1 MLPTSFRSSRLFV
14 ATTLGLAAFLAAP
27 VCAQTA
33 QPPLAVNRIAAAIDE
48 STLVTL
54 KGTVHP
60 LANAAN
66 DRGAAPDSM
75 PLQRLHLVLKRS
87 PAQEATL
94 RQLIRDM
101 HTPGSASYHK
111 WLTPEQFGEQF
122 GPSDQDI
129 ATVQSWLG
137 AHGFEVG
144 KVQPG
149 KQVIEFSGNVAQMRD
164 AFHTQIHKYV
174 VNGETHHANA
184 GAPQIPSAL
193 APVVG
198 GFVSLNNFRLKHYLR
213 VLGKATYNTQTHTAK
228 PEWTYGNGSGVTFPL
243 APADY
248 AKQYDLSPLYAA
260 GINGSNQTIAI
271 VNDSNVNIDLVNQFR
286 SIFGLSPNPP
296 QVIIDGNDPGI
307 DGINN
312 PDGPNFD
319 SGEAYLDVEWSAAIA
334 PAATV
339 DLVIAADT
347 ALESGLILAMEHAVY
362 GNIAPVIS
370 LSFGACETGLS
381 STNSFLNSLWE
392 QAAAQGT
399 TVMVSAGDNGSAGC
413 DNDNSQYYAVGGLA
427 VSGFASTPYNVAV
440 GGTDFFYSDYNNLA
454 LLNIQLGT
462 YWNTTPTQLPQASLL
477 QVIPEQPW
485 NDSQYGLNAIN
496 YYTDISGSTA
506 TTIAGG
512 SGGASSCGL
521 VSTTT
526 GACTGGYPKP
536 AWQTG
541 AGVPAD
547 GVRDIPDVSLYAAD
561 GANFSY
567 IPTCASDGDCQL
579 PSGSNL
585 VQITGVGG
593 TSASAPSFAG
603 IMALVNQEH
612 GRQGQA
618 NFVLYPLKTQFP
630 AAFHDV
636 TQGTNSMPCA
646 FSPSS
651 PNCIAV
657 NNPITVTD
665 PTYGTAEEGQIGT
678 GATPDYNAT
687 AGYNLA
693 TGLGTIDANLLV
705 THWSSIKF
713 ASTTLN
719 LTSPAGGTTITH
731 GTSLTFTGTVTGTG
745 NATPTGDVA
754 IETNSTQPQNQ
765 GQTFF
770 PLSGG
775 SFTGSINYLP
785 GGTYSVWA
793 NYGGDTTNAS
803 SASAKAQITVNPEAS
818 TTYFNILDVA
828 TPATGTVALSPGS
841 TAVYG
846 TQLILAAQLYPTTY
860 YNQCFVP
867 ATPPA
872 SCNTATFTFPTGT
885 VTFADNGITVNT
897 AVVNAELDAEYN
909 APWSVGAHSVTA
921 RYSGDASY
929 TASSAA
935 AIPFSIVKDTPVVA
949 LSSAAQTPSGTYQGG
964 QSTVFTIQVENSANL
979 TNESQF
985 SISYSNPAAAPTGT
999 VTVSGFPAGVPT
1011 SAALH
1016 AAVDPTTNS
1025 PEGVA
1030 TITAPASTLAGT
1042 YSVTISYG
1050 GDSNYTA
1057 ASSGALSVTIVG
1069 ATSGLL
1075 ASTTAASFTGSIS
1088 PTTSIAVTG
1097 TVTGQ
1102 SGKAAPTG
1110 AVLFFSSGY
1119 GLSEVAI
1126 SPGAGD
1132 SSSFSATLN
1141 SQSLFQGTNLITVQY
1156 SGDGVYAPSSTILN
1170 AITSP
1175 LSDFSI
1181 VPVATIV
1188 PVTAGGSAAADTVNV
1203 YSMNGFS
1210 GMVSFTCT
1218 AASGITCPAPSPV
1231 TLASGGSAPVTLNIS
1246 ASSSAASGN
1255 NNILLTATAGS
1266 FVHTLGIQAFVIAPA
1281 ASLAPSSVFLGIQ
1294 PLGTSS
1300 PKGTVTLSNTGVS
1313 ALSIA
1318 SIAIAGSNSSD
1329 FSLTQNCPLSLAVN
1343 AACVIQPTFKPTAAG
1358 PRKSSI
1364 SISDNSGSGVQ
1375 TILLTGVGAA
1385 INTAPSSLTF
1395 NSQQVGTPSTAQAV
1409 TITNEGSTVVN
1420 LWQITFLGA
1429 NAGDFSKSNT
1439 STCGSSLGAGANC
1452 AVNVIFTPA
1461 AAGSRTASLLISNDG
1476 GGSPQ
1481 AVTLTGAGTSG
1492 PAARL
1497 STSAV
1502 IFGEQAVGTSSHGEM
1517 VVLTNAGD
1525 GPLAVGNLTIS
1536 GASGGDFVQTSTC
1549 GASLAAGASCTIEIK
1564 FAPRAMG
1571 TRTAVINV
1579 LRFGSLPL
1587 KVQGTGIGREPRPM
1601 RETE

>member
-14 ATTLGLAAFLAAP
+14 ATTLGLAALLAAP
-27 VCAQTA
+27 LCAQTA

-48 STLVTL
+48 STRVTL

-94 RQLIRDM
+94 RQLVRDM

-137 AHGFEVG
+137 SHGFEVG

-174 VNGETHHANA
+174 VNGETHPANA

-228 PEWTYGNGSGVTFPL
+228 PGWTYGSSPVTFPL

-248 AKQYDLSPLYAA
+248 AKQYDLGPLYAA

-271 VNDSNVNIDLVNQFR
+271 VNDSNINIDLVNQFR
-286 SIFGLSPNPP
+286 SIFGLSANPP

-319 SGEAYLDVEWSAAIA
+319 SGEAYLDVEWSAAVA

-370 LSFGACETGLS
+370 LSFGACEAGLS

-440 GGTDFFYSDYNNLA
+440 GGTDFFYSDYNNPA
-454 LLNIQLGT
+454 LLNTQLGT

-541 AGVPAD
+541 VGVPAD

-618 NFVLYPLKTQFP
+618 NFVLYALKTQFP
-630 AAFHDV
+630 AAFHNV
-636 TQGTNSMPCA
+636 AQGTNSMPCA

-678 GATPDYNAT
+678 GATPDYNAA

-693 TGLGTIDANLLV
+693 TGLGTIDGNLLV
-705 THWSSIKF
+705 THWSSVKF

-719 LTSPAGGTTITH
+719 LTSPAGGTIITH

-754 IETNSTQPQNQ
+754 IETNSTEPQNQ
-765 GQTFF
+765 GQTFL

-775 SFTGSINYLP
+775 SFTRSINYLP

-828 TPATGTVALSPGS
+828 TPATGTVAIDPG
-841 TAVYG
+841 TINIPYG
-846 TQLILAAQLYPTTY
+846 TQLIPAAQIYPTTY
-860 YNQCFVP
+860 YNQCIIN
-867 ATPPA
+867 ANPPA

-885 VTFADNGITVNT
+885 VTFADNGITINT

-935 AIPFSIVKDTPVVA
+935 AIPFTIAKDTPVVA
-949 LSSAAQTPSGTYQGG
+949 LSSAAQTPSGAYQGG

-1011 SAALH
+1011 SAPLH

-1030 TITAPASTLAGT
+1030 TITAPTSTPAGT
-1042 YSVTISYG
+1042 YSVTISYP
-1050 GDSNYTA
+1050 GDSNYAA
-1057 ASSGALSVTIVG
+1057 ASVSGSVTIVG
-1069 ATSGLL
+1069 ATAGLL
-1075 ASTTAASFTGSIS
+1075 VSTTAASFTGSIS

-1119 GLSEVAI
+1119 GLSQVAI
-1126 SPGAGD
+1126 SPGSGD

-1141 SQSLFQGTNLITVQY
+1141 SQSLFQGTNLITIQY
-1156 SGDGVYAPSSTILN
+1156 SGDAVYAPSSTILN

-1181 VPVATIV
+1181 VPQATIV
-1188 PVTAGGSAAADTVNV
+1188 PVTAGGSAAVDTVNA

-1210 GMVSFTCT
+1210 GVVSFTCT
-1218 AASGITCPAPSPV
+1218 APSGLTCPSPSSV
-1231 TLASGGSAPVTLNIS
+1231 NLASGGSAPVTLIIS
-1246 ASSSAASGN
+1246 AASSAASGN

-1266 FVHTLGIQAFVIAPA
+1266 FVHTLTIQAFVIAPA
-1281 ASLAPSSVFLGIQ
+1281 ARLAPSSVFLGIQ

-1318 SIAIAGSNSSD
+1318 SIAIAGANSSD
-1329 FSLTQNCPLSLAVN
+1329 FSLTHNCTSPLAVN
-1343 AACVIQPTFKPTAAG
+1343 AACTIQPTFKPTAAG

-1395 NSQQVGTPSTAQAV
+1395 NS
-1409 TITNEGSTVVN
+1409 
-1420 LWQITFLGA
+1420 
-1429 NAGDFSKSNT
+1429 
-1439 STCGSSLGAGANC
+1439 
-1452 AVNVIFTPA
+1452 
-1461 AAGSRTASLLISNDG
+1461 
-1476 GGSPQ
+1476 
-1481 AVTLTGAGTSG
+1481 
-1492 PAARL
+1492 
-1497 STSAV
+1497 
-1502 IFGEQAVGTSSHGEM
+1502 
-1517 VVLTNAGD
+1517 
-1525 GPLAVGNLTIS
+1525 
-1536 GASGGDFVQTSTC
+1536 
-1549 GASLAAGASCTIEIK
+1549 
-1564 FAPRAMG
+1564 
-1571 TRTAVINV
+1571 
-1579 LRFGSLPL
+1579 
-1587 KVQGTGIGREPRPM
+1587 
-1601 RETE
+1601 

>member
-1 MLPTSFRSSRLFV
+1 MLPPSFRSSSRLFV
-14 ATTLGLAAFLAAP
+14 ATTLGLAALLAAP
-27 VCAQTA
+27 LRAQTA
-33 QPPLAVNRIAAAIDE
+33 QPPLAVNRITAAIDE
-48 STLVTL
+48 NSRVTL

-66 DRGAAPDSM
+66 DRGAAPDGM

-94 RQLIRDM
+94 RQLVSDM

-122 GPSDQDI
+122 GPADQDV

-137 AHGFEVG
+137 SHGFQVG

-198 GFVSLNNFRLKHYLR
+198 GFVSLNNFRAKRYIR
-213 VLGKATYNTQTHTAK
+213 VLGKATYNTQTHTAT

-271 VNDSNVNIDLVNQFR
+271 VNDSNINIDLVNQFR
-286 SIFGLSPNPP
+286 SIFGLSANPP

-319 SGEAYLDVEWSAAIA
+319 SGEAYLDVEWSGSVA
-334 PAATV
+334 PAATIE
-339 DLVIAADT
+339 LVIAADT
-347 ALESGLILAMEHAVY
+347 ALESGLFLAMEHAVF
-362 GNIAPVIS
+362 GNLAPVIS
-370 LSFGACETGLS
+370 LSFGSCEAGLS
-381 STNSFLNSLWE
+381 TTNNFLNALWE

-399 TVMVSAGDNGSAGC
+399 TVLVSSGDNGSAGC
-413 DNDNSQYYAVGGLA
+413 DDDNTQEYAIHGLG
-427 VSGFASTPYNVAV
+427 VNGFASTPYNVAV
-440 GGTDFFYSDYNNLA
+440 GGTDFFYSDYNNPA
-454 LLNIQLGT
+454 LLSTQLAT
-462 YWNTTPTQLPQASLL
+462 YWNTTPSQLPQASLL

-512 SGGASSCGL
+512 SGGASS
-521 VSTTT
+521 VY
-526 GACTGGYPKP
+526 AKP

-547 GVRDIPDVSLYAAD
+547 GVRDLPDVSLYAAD
-561 GANFSY
+561 GLNLSY
-567 IPTCASDGDCQL
+567 IPICASDGDCQA
-579 PSGSNL
+579 PAGSNL
-585 VQITGVGG
+585 IQITGVGG

-603 IMALVNQEH
+603 IMALVNQRN

-618 NFVLYPLKTQFP
+618 NFVLYPLKAQFP

-636 TQGTNSMPCA
+636 TNGTNSVPCEY
-646 FSPSS
+646 SPTVS
-651 PNCIAV
+651 PNCITV
-657 NNPITVTD
+657 SSPITVTD
-665 PTYGTAEEGQIGT
+665 PTSGTAVEEGQIGS

-693 TGLGTIDANLLV
+693 AGLGTIDGNILV
-705 THWSSIKF
+705 THWGSIKF
-713 ASTTLN
+713 ASTTVN
-719 LTSPAGGTTITH
+719 LTSPAAGTTITH
-731 GTSLTFTGTVTGTG
+731 GSPVTFAGTVTGTG
-745 NATPTGDVA
+745 GAPTGDVA
-754 IETNSTQPQNQ
+754 IETNSTEPLNQ

-775 SFTGSINYLP
+775 SFNTSINFLP

-793 NYGGDTTNAS
+793 RYGGDATNAS
-803 SASAKAQITVNPEAS
+803 STSAKAQITVNPEAS

-828 TPATGTVALSPGS
+828 TPATGTVALNPGG

-860 YNQCFVP
+860 YNQCIVP
-867 ATPPA
+867 NPPPT
-872 SCNTATFTFPTGT
+872 SCNTTFFTFPTGT
-885 VTFADNGITVNT
+885 VTFKDNGSTIKT

-909 APWSVGAHSVTA
+909 GPWIVGAHSVTA
-921 RYSGDASY
+921 SYSGDASY
-929 TASSAA
+929 IASSAA
-935 AIPFSIVKDTPVVA
+935 AIPFSIVQDTPVIY
-949 LSSAAQTPSGTYQGG
+949 LSSAAQTPSGNYQGG
-964 QSTVFTIQVENSANL
+964 QATVFTIQVENSANL
-979 TNESQF
+979 SNESAYG
-985 SISYSNPAAAPTGT
+985 IRYSNPAAAPTGNI
-999 VTVSGFPAGVPT
+999 TVSGLAVVPNPAT
-1011 SAALH
+1011 LH
-1016 AAVDPTTNS
+1016 AAVDPTSYS

-1030 TITAPASTLAGT
+1030 TIIAPASTPAGT
-1042 YSVTISYG
+1042 YSVTINYG
-1050 GDSNYTA
+1050 GDSHYTA
-1057 ASSGALSVTIVG
+1057 ASGGPFTVTIVG
-1069 ATSGLL
+1069 ATGL
-1075 ASTTAASFTGSIS
+1075 ASTTTASIAGSIS

-1110 AVLFFSSGY
+1110 TVLFFSSGY
-1119 GLSEVAI
+1119 NLSQVAI

-1141 SQSLFQGTNLITVQY
+1141 SQTLFQGANLITVQY
-1156 SGDGVYAPSSTILN
+1156 QPAAGSIYAPSSTTLN
-1170 AITSP
+1170 PIASP

-1181 VPVATIV
+1181 VPEATLV
-1188 PVTAGGSAAADTVNV
+1188 PISAGGSAAADTINV
-1203 YSMNGFS
+1203 YSVNGFS

-1218 AASGITCPAPSPV
+1218 APSGITCPSPSPV
-1231 TLASGGSAPVTLNIS
+1231 TLSSGGSAPITLNIS

-1255 NNILLTATAGS
+1255 KNLLLTATAGS
-1266 FVHTLGIQAFVIAPA
+1266 FVHTLGIQVFVIAPA
-1281 ASLAPSSVFLGIQ
+1281 ASLSPSSVFLGIQ
-1294 PLGTSS
+1294 LLGTSS
-1300 PKGTVTLSNTGVS
+1300 AQGAVTLSNTGES
-1313 ALSIA
+1313 ALTIA
-1318 SIAIAGSNSSD
+1318 SIAIAGGNLND
-1329 FSLTQNCPLSLAVN
+1329 FSLSHNCTSPLAVN
-1343 AACVIQPTFKPTAAG
+1343 AACTIQPTFKPTAAG

-1375 TILLTGVGAA
+1375 TILLTGVGVA
-1385 INTAPSSLTF
+1385 IRTAPSSLTF
-1395 NSQQVGTPSTAQAV
+1395 SSQQVGTPSTAQAV
-1409 TITNEGSTVVN
+1409 TITNEGSTAVN
-1420 LWQITFLGA
+1420 LWEVAFLGA
-1429 NAGDFSKSNT
+1429 NAGDFSQSNT
-1439 STCGSSLGAGANC
+1439 SNCGNSLGAGANC
-1452 AVNVIFTPA
+1452 TVNVIFTPA
-1461 AAGSRTASLLISNDG
+1461 AAGSRTASLLISDDG

-1481 AVTLTGAGTSG
+1481 AVTLAGTGTSG
-1492 PAARL
+1492 PVARL

-1502 IFGEQAVGTSSHGEM
+1502 VFGEQTVGTTSSAET
-1517 VVLTNAGD
+1517 VVLANKGSA
-1525 GPLAVGNLTIS
+1525 PLVIGSMTVAEATGR
-1536 GASGGDFVQTSTC
+1536 DFVQTNTC
-1549 GASLAAGASCTIEIK
+1549 GSSLAPGASCTIEIR
-1564 FAPRAMG
+1564 FTPRAMG

-1579 LRFGSLPL
+1579 LSNHQSGNLQL
-1587 KVQGTGIGREPRPM
+1587 KVQGTGIGREPRPISGDRL
-1601 RETE
+1601 REE